1 MRQYSQVQARAM
13 VWTIRKLAITNIIL
27 LLMLVVG
34 CVVSVNLVLGGV
46 G

>member
-13 VWTIRKLAITNIIL
+13 VFTIKRLAITNLIL
-27 LLMLVVG
+27 FLMLVAG

-46 G
+46 A